1 MADFIDFMIK
11 FTVSGKLKKV
21 KKKKIKKKKK
31 KMDIHSR
38 FYEKHATAFV
48 LNLKKLQ

>member
-21 KKKKIKKKKK
+21 KKKKKKKKK
-31 KMDIHSR
+31 KKWIFILDFMKSMLLPL
-38 FYEKHATAFV
+38 YLT
-48 LNLKKLQ
+48 

>member
-21 KKKKIKKKKK
+21 KKKKKKK